1 MLLSQIGKYFQ
12 NFNRMRSSTTGWSS
26 FSFFSAAERLF
37 RSIHISI
44 HGGGDHREQTSATSS
59 SGFLSVSI
67 PSRGGQAQAFTPTPS
82 PLHIGVILRCQQ
94 SHQSKYPAFS
104 FFPPDSSLR
113 CKLTDSH
120 RDRKKKT
127 TTHRTMGNTSPPVP
141 HRTEG
146 NRIPC
151 AWGSYLVGIRCC

>member
-120 RDRKKKT
+120 RDRKKKKQQPT
-127 TTHRTMGNTSPPVP
+127 EQWETLPRRCPTGRRETGSPALGGV
-141 HRTEG
+141 T
-146 NRIPC
+146 
-151 AWGSYLVGIRCC
+151 